1 MPKLL
6 NKSSDKDQISPSKSS
21 NSEQEPDLKKR
32 DRKRDSKLERCLK
45 HVAVSID
52 SVNMTGEQLKSENR
66 KIAQRNRKRLESFR
80 NISTQ
85 K

>member
-1 MPKLL
+1 M
-6 NKSSDKDQISPSKSS
+6 
-21 NSEQEPDLKKR
+21 
-32 DRKRDSKLERCLK
+32 K

-80 NISTQ
+80 NIST
-85 K
+85 